1 MALSTVSGTRK
12 HFHIL
17 EHLGVLVFH
26 CVENLSIKFNFKEV
40 LKMLYILSVKV
51 KVYDIICTYGRN
63 DIIKV
68 VLPYHE
74 VYTET
79 VPNCTIYFFGL

>member
-40 LKMLYILSVKV
+40 LKILCIVRVKV
-51 KVYDIICTYGRN
+51 KVY
-63 DIIKV
+63 
-68 VLPYHE
+68 
-74 VYTET
+74 
-79 VPNCTIYFFGL
+79 